1 MGDKEEQV
9 YPPLIDLAPFAS
21 VGASGEENELAK
33 NKVAEKLRDACHN
46 IGFFQIRSPSLEQE
60 LIDEAFQATIDF
72 FDLPLDEKLTASA
85 FDSPLFRGYQ
95 GLTSDSHSCTP
106 TDKNEASEQ
115 TSFKTHEMKDGNDAS
130 NHRDLKESFTIGQLG
145 DDSRMHGDNNWPKN
159 CPTRIQ
165 KTIGKYWNTMLKVA
179 HEISRAL
186 ALSLGLKETFFI
198 DSMTNPVAQMVLL
211 RYPPPQN
218 NETGCGAHTDCGFL
232 TLLVQDNV
240 QDALQIKDKAGNW
253 IDAPQRENCI
263 LCNLGDMA
271 ERWTNNYYKS
281 TWHRVNNRSGRQR
294 HSIPFFCN
302 LNYDAVVDPRTSV
315 CQGKLRSL
323 FGDPKFEKVV
333 AGDYICEKLGLMHGN
348 D

>member
-106 TDKNEASEQ
+106 ADKNEASEQ
-115 TSFKTHEMKDGNDAS
+115 TSFKTQEMNGDTDAS

-145 DDSRMHGDNNWPKN
+145 NDSRMHGDNNWPKN
-159 CPTRIQ
+159 CPIQ
-165 KTIGKYWNTMLKVA
+165 IRKTIGKYWNRVLKVA

-186 ALSLGLKETFFI
+186 ALSLGLEENFFI

-218 NETGCGAHTDCGFL
+218 NEIGCGAHTDCGFL
-232 TLLVQDNV
+232 TLLVQDSV